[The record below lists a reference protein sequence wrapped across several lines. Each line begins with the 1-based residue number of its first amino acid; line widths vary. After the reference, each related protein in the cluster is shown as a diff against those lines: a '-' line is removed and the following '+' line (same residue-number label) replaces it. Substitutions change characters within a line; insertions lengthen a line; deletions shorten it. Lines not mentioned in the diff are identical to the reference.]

1 MAQVIKADRDYTLLT
16 ILLQVAD
23 IFVKVREREL
33 LPQNLSATSAAILF
47 LVDAMG
53 KDVTPAKIS
62 RMLLREPHSISGIL
76 MRMEKGGLLKRTKN
90 MERKNLIRVT
100 LTAKGEQA
108 LKQSLKKEGVK
119 HVLSK
124 LNEEQRRQLKNI
136 LQITKEAGLKELN
149 MGPKSLPW
157 PSSNNRL
164 KQSLRPYLI

>member
-1 MAQVIKADRDYTLLT
+1 MAQQIKADKDYTLFT
-16 ILLQVAD
+16 SLLQVAD
-23 IFVKVREREL
+23 IFVKIREREL

-76 MRMEKGGLLKRTKN
+76 MRMEKQGLIKRAKN

-100 LTAKGEQA
+100 LTSKGETA
-108 LKQSLKKEGVK
+108 LKQAMKKEGTK

-124 LNEEQRRQLKNI
+124 LTEEQRRQLKQS
-136 LQITKEAGLKELN
+136 LTALKDAGMKELN
-149 MGPKSLPW
+149 LSPKSLPW
-157 PSSNNRL
+157 P
-164 KQSLRPYLI
+164 

>member
-1 MAQVIKADRDYTLLT
+1 MAQQIKAEKDYTLVNL
-16 ILLQVAD
+16 LLQVAD

-100 LTAKGEQA
+100 LTTKGENA
-108 LKQSLKKEGVK
+108 LKQAMKKEGGK
-119 HVLSK
+119 HVLSR
-124 LNEEQRRQLKNI
+124 LSEEQRRLLKTI
-136 LQITKEAGLKELN
+136 LVTLKEAGMKDLN
-149 MGPKSLPW
+149 LSPKALPW
-157 PSSNNRL
+157 P
-164 KQSLRPYLI
+164 